1 MVKLVVVCVPANTH
15 TFFMLKNRADREI
28 HSIDYVLLQFSLCL
42 IAHLYLTDV
51 AMKVLALRL
60 FPFLLAIYQL
70 NQELHLQWSFS
81 VASFPPFRKG

>member
-1 MVKLVVVCVPANTH
+1 MLLFNYKINVFDSNGQTCSHVCNATTH
-15 TFFMLKNRADREI
+15 IFFCSKIEQTATI
-28 HSIDYVLLQFSLCL
+28 YSIDYVLLQFSLCL

-70 NQELHLQWSFS
+70 N
-81 VASFPPFRKG
+81 